1 MLEPTG
7 VRNTKTHIAMS
18 LMCLNR
24 NIVTRIAMV
33 THAAILQ
40 MPMVIKNDT
49 KDTKALEINPE
60 KMDIAKELW

>member
-1 MLEPTG
+1 
-7 VRNTKTHIAMS
+7 
-18 LMCLNR
+18 
-24 NIVTRIAMV
+24 MV